1 KANLM
6 TQEQLK
12 DPLGGRLSLEG
23 LARLEKDFNADRLA
37 RAFTSQRI
45 QQLIWPVA
53 GQANTHRA
61 QWLKD
66 GKWTG
71 PASVIED
78 AIKAHGM
85 AANTAHDAWGR
96 PIKLVKRDKKL
107 SNPTGHDLYN
117 THELVSAGP
126 DGKFDTDDDVRQS
139 VAIVWRHGGWWGDQ
153 TLQLAEG
160 GRGGWGMDRRNRQ
173 LGLERLGADAQQA

>member
-1 KANLM
+1 
-6 TQEQLK
+6 
-12 DPLGGRLSLEG
+12 G

-61 QWLKD
+61 QWVKD
-66 GKWTG
+66 GKWTV

-78 AIKAHGM
+78 AIKASGM
-85 AANTAHDAWGR
+85 AANTVLDALGR
-96 PIKLVKRDKKL
+96 PIKLVKRDKKR
-107 SNPTGHDLYN
+107 SSPAGHDLYN

-153 TLQLAEG
+153 NLALG
-160 GRGGWGMDRRNRQ
+160 DDPGVGRGGWGFNRRTRQ
-173 LGLERLGADAQQA
+173 LGLERLDAE